1 LLEVA
6 KEGVFMNVKTK
17 KTSSLNDERL
27 SEEMERLEECLFA
40 PMAAGTQNWARRV
53 GRALDEIGEAWNR
66 HQTDAE
72 SEDGPFSPD
81 EFKGTMLPALDKR
94 VENLQQEHQRLRG
107 LIEAI
112 RTRLQ
117 EVAHPTAGIPK
128 VLDLL
133 RIRRR
138 GRILLEEIRKHKEKE
153 TILLMDNVTVDIGV
167 GD

>member
-1 LLEVA
+1 MNDTA
-6 KEGVFMNVKTK
+6 KKNVGR
-17 KTSSLNDERL
+17 NDQRL
-27 SEEMERLEECLFA
+27 SQKMEKLEECLLA
-40 PMAAGTQNWARRV
+40 PMAARTQTWARRV
-53 GRALDEIGEAWNR
+53 GRALDEVRETWNR
-66 HQTDAE
+66 HQRDAE

-94 VENLQQEHQRLRG
+94 VENLQREHQRLRG

-112 RTRLQ
+112 RTRLD
-117 EVAHPTAGIPK
+117 EVVHSSNHSPK

-138 GRILLEEIRKHKEKE
+138 GRLLLEEIRKHKEKE

>member
-1 LLEVA
+1 
-6 KEGVFMNVKTK
+6 MNIRTK
-17 KTSSLNDERL
+17 KTASLNDERL
-27 SEEMERLEECLFA
+27 SRKMEKLEECLLA
-40 PMAAGTQNWARRV
+40 PMAARTQTWARRV
-53 GRALDEIGEAWNR
+53 GRALDEVRETWSR
-66 HQTDAE
+66 HQRDAE

-81 EFKGTMLPALDKR
+81 EFKGAMLPALDKR
-94 VENLQQEHQRLRG
+94 VENLHRDHQRLRNLLG
-107 LIEAI
+107 AI

-138 GRILLEEIRKHKEKE
+138 GRLLLEEIRKHKEKE

>member
-1 LLEVA
+1 LLQIA
-6 KEGVFMNVKTK
+6 NEGAFMNVKTK
-17 KTSSLNDERL
+17 KTANLSDERL
-27 SEEMERLEECLFA
+27 SQKMERLEECLLA
-40 PMAAGTQNWARRV
+40 PMAAGTQNWGRRV

-112 RTRLQ
+112 RTRLD
-117 EVAHPTAGIPK
+117 EVVHSSNQSPK

>member
-1 LLEVA
+1 
-6 KEGVFMNVKTK
+6 MNVKTK
-17 KTSSLNDERL
+17 KTASLNDERL
-27 SEEMERLEECLFA
+27 SQKMEKLGECLLA
-40 PMAAGTQNWARRV
+40 PMAARTQTWARRV
-53 GRALDEIGEAWNR
+53 GRALDEVRETWNR

-81 EFKGTMLPALDKR
+81 EFKATMLPALDKR
-94 VENLQQEHQRLRG
+94 VEKLHRDHQRLRG

-112 RTRLQ
+112 RTRLDELVHSSNQ
-117 EVAHPTAGIPK
+117 SPK